1 MNLNT
6 SKKHTAAA
14 VDIDALLQDSFLLV
28 VQLRQGASAHNGEQL
43 KALCVKQ
50 VEQVSQSLK
59 DAGLNQRSIDHIC
72 HAQCALLDET
82 MLNCAKDDAEAHAH
96 WASEPLQA
104 KFFNRHQAGE
114 FLYEDM
120 REVLLE
126 PAPDLHVLT
135 AFQRVLMLGFQGR
148 YRNANDPERLQL
160 LADLNTRVNPLK
172 LRQTLAG
179 QVLGRQAVKG
189 LDRLRSPLFHLLAA
203 SLLLVGVWWGL
214 DHLLGGLVATL
225 LPAGA

>member
-6 SKKHTAAA
+6 SNKSA

-50 VEQVSQSLK
+50 VEQVSQSLQE
-59 DAGLNQRSIDHIC
+59 AGLNQRSIDHIC

-82 MLNCAKDDAEAHAH
+82 MLNCAKDDADAHAN

-120 REVLLE
+120 REVLRE

-148 YRNANDPERLQL
+148 YRDVNDPERLQL
-160 LADLNTRVNPLK
+160 VAELNARVTPLK
-172 LRQTLAG
+172 LRQTFTG
-179 QVLGRQAVKG
+179 KVSGVQAVMG
-189 LDRLRSPLFHLLAA
+189 LDGLHSPLFHLLAA
-203 SLLLVGVWWGL
+203 SLLLAGVWWGL